1 MSLSAEKTR
10 DGWGEDRETLPERPG
25 QAERQFT
32 MVHLMSFIALC
43 ALLFSLMTF
52 PGGTA
57 FLAFLLVLGIPAVIV
72 AAIVVVFAKRSTQQD
87 SLLWVMSLALERR
100 MPLAPGV
107 VAVSDQF
114 GFVFR
119 NRILAL
125 ARRLGE
131 GVPLPLP
138 QALALVPGLL
148 PRPVL
153 VLIRLGWETGTL
165 PAALREATDMRAT
178 RRPNRTPLAGK
189 IAYLVGMLMF
199 IQGMGGFLSYF
210 VLPKLEAIFVDFGV
224 ALPEM
229 TMVLVGLTFW
239 VVRSGALAV
248 LGFLEILA
256 LLYVPV
262 YYFGW
267 LRLRIPFVG
276 GFARRRHV
284 VVILRGLAV
293 IVESGKPLT
302 TGLSVLA
309 RFYPEKS
316 LRRRLA
322 RVNWCI
328 EQGGNWW
335 DCLRWQGLVRP
346 AEAAVLA
353 SAQRAGNLPWALRE
367 IADSGERQLD
377 FRLQIWAQLLF
388 VVNIICLG
396 ALVFLIVAGYF
407 SPLVTLVERLA
418 P

>member
-1 MSLSAEKTR
+1 MSVSAEKTR
-10 DGWGEDRETLPERPG
+10 DDWGENRETLPERPA

-32 MVHLMSFIALC
+32 LVHLMILIACC
-43 ALLFSLMTF
+43 AVLFSLMNL

-57 FLAFLLVLGIPAVIV
+57 FLAFLLVLGIPATVV

-87 SLLWVMSLALERR
+87 SLLWVMALALERR

-131 GVPLPLP
+131 GVPLP

-165 PAALREATDMRAT
+165 PAAVREATDMRAN

-189 IAYLVGMLMF
+189 VAYLVGMLMF

-210 VLPKLEAIFVDFGV
+210 VLPKIESIFADFGV

-229 TMVLVGLTFW
+229 TMLLVGLTFW

-248 LGFLEILA
+248 LSFLEILA
-256 LLYVPV
+256 LLYVPL

-276 GFARRRHV
+276 RFARRRHV

-293 IVESGKPLT
+293 LVESDKPLT

-316 LRRRLA
+316 VRRRLA
-322 RVNWCI
+322 RVNWCV

-388 VVNIICLG
+388 VANILCLG